1 MVPLIAKAF
10 KLRILSTFKPA
21 MKNLLLFGSFLMI
34 LFSACAKESSNQH
47 DSDFTL
53 EIINQNL
60 EDSMATFIWKDS
72 TYEISMVMGDTQSL
86 VVPVQESN
94 VGVIKVAKSRIQLF
108 VGPGES
114 LSITL
119 SMEADELDAQY
130 AGSLAA
136 AKNASMQIQEDV
148 LGQYPYNNPYAFYGM
163 GVDSFQ
169 FYIDQ
174 AMNSMDSLLQDLS
187 NKQPE
192 WADLVKSHMG
202 YRINDY
208 AINYPLYHPSVAKL
222 DSFEIDSSYW
232 SRFAEQFDVFEE
244 DLLQLES
251 KQSLVYSY
259 VHNLNRYYKVY
270 SDSIEENDSTRMAEM
285 FYWADSIYDSRAL
298 QNTFKVSLLEEQITY
313 GGVGSFSDWLTKQVH
328 AFTEDEHRKA
338 KLLSKI
344 ADWEK
349 IAQGAPA
356 PDFTGQT
363 VDSTTIA
370 LSDLKGKVVYV
381 DVWATWCGPCRQEI
395 PHLETMYEKYA
406 EEENLALVSVSIDS
420 DYDAWYKMVTEDNM
434 GGIQLFTENA
444 WDSDLNQSYLIQAIP
459 RFLLIGKD
467 GNIISADAP
476 RPSSKE
482 EIYSLIEEAL

>member
-1 MVPLIAKAF
+1 
-10 KLRILSTFKPA
+10 
-21 MKNLLLFGSFLMI
+21 MKNLLFFGSFLMI
-34 LFSACAKESSNQH
+34 LFSACAEESSNQH

-60 EDSMATFIWKDS
+60 EDSIATFSWKDS
-72 TYEISMVMGDTQSL
+72 TYEISLNMGDTQSL
-86 VVPVQESN
+86 VLPVQESN
-94 VGVIKVAKSRIQLF
+94 VGVIKVAKSQIQLF

-119 SMEADELDAQY
+119 SMEEDELDAQY

-136 AKNASMQIQEDV
+136 AKNASMQIQKDV

-187 NKQPE
+187 KKQPE
-192 WADLVKSHMG
+192 WADIVKSHMG

-208 AINYPLYHPSVAKL
+208 AVNYPVYHPSVAKL
-222 DSFEIDSSYW
+222 DSFDVDPAYW
-232 SRFAEQFDVFEE
+232 DNFAVQFSVFEE
-244 DLLQLES
+244 KLLQLES
-251 KQSLVYSY
+251 KQSLTYSY
-259 VHNLNRYYKVY
+259 VQNLYYASTDTFIK
-270 SDSIEENDSTRMAEM
+270 DDSTRIATL
-285 FYWADSIYDSRAL
+285 FHWADSIYNSEAL
-298 QNTFKVSLLEEQITY
+298 QKTFKVSLLDEQITY
-313 GGVGSFSDWLTKQVH
+313 GGVGSFSDWLTEQVY
-328 AFTEDEHRKA
+328 AFTEDEDRKA

-344 ADWEK
+344 TDWEK

-444 WDSDLNQSYLIQAIP
+444 WESDLNQSYLIQAIP